1 MSTIYLEPVSIRITS
16 IRRMPLCPKCG
27 RSLHE
32 VDRVVEKG
40 SLYLWYECS
49 GPECEDRW
57 FEKEPAK
64 VG

>member
-1 MSTIYLEPVSIRITS
+1 MDAMYVEPVSIRIQPV
-16 IRRMPLCPKCG
+16 RRMPLCPKCG
-27 RSLHE
+27 RTLHE

-40 SLYLWYECS
+40 SLYLWYECG
-49 GPECEDRW
+49 GPDCEDRW

>member
-1 MSTIYLEPVSIRITS
+1 MSIRMQPV
-16 IRRMPLCPKCG
+16 RRMPLCPKCG
-27 RSLHE
+27 RTLHE

-49 GPECEDRW
+49 GPDCEDRW

-64 VG
+64 AG

>member
-1 MSTIYLEPVSIRITS
+1 
-16 IRRMPLCPKCG
+16 MPLCPKCG
-27 RSLHE
+27 RTLHE

-49 GPECEDRW
+49 GPECDERW